1 MKLMKI
7 SFAFFL
13 VIFLSLSKAQGQGFE
28 NAGGYMDYIGK
39 QNSNLSTIYL
49 SYVSAVAHGKSAR
62 KVEKRRQEV
71 LNAISDTRF
80 NIQGMPPWK
89 GDKSYRDSTVA
100 YIKLLNIVF
109 NEDYGKIVN
118 MEEIAEQSYDAMEAY
133 LLAQQ
138 KAQEKLGEAIERQ
151 NKTEQEFAKKNNIN
165 LVKDESALGQKSKIA
180 GELNK
185 HYDEVYL
192 IFFKAFKQEGYLM
205 EALNSKNI
213 VALEQNK
220 NSLEKFADE
229 GLQKLKEIKPFMNDP
244 SLLNACRQAL
254 MFYKKESSQM
264 QVMTDYFL
272 KEENFNKLKKNFES
286 KPSSSRNK
294 QDIDQFNKGVNEI
307 NQAMNEF
314 NATNKDLNKQRT
326 AALDEWNKTVNKF
339 LDYYMPVQKKV

>member
-1 MKLMKI
+1 MKCFKI
-7 SFAFFL
+7 SFTFFL
-13 VIFLSLSKAQGQGFE
+13 IGFLSLSKSWGQSFE
-28 NAGGYMDYIGK
+28 NAGDYMSYIGK
-39 QNSNLSTIYL
+39 ENSTLSAIYL

-71 LNAISDTRF
+71 LNAINDTRF

-100 YIKLLNIVF
+100 YLKLLNIVF

-133 LLAQQ
+133 LLAQR
-138 KAQEKLGEAIERQ
+138 KAQEKLDEAINRQ

-165 LVKDESALGQKSKIA
+165 LVKDESELGQKSKIA
-180 GELNK
+180 SELNK

-192 IFFKAFKQEGYLM
+192 VFFKAFKQEGYLM
-205 EALNSKNI
+205 EALNKKNI
-213 VALEQNK
+213 IALEQNK
-220 NSLEKFADE
+220 NSLEKFAEE

-244 SLLNACRQAL
+244 SLVNACRQAL
-254 MFYKKESSQM
+254 MFFKKETSDM

-272 KEENFNKLKKNFES
+272 KEENFNKQKKNFDS
-286 KPSSSRNK
+286 KPSSARTQ
-294 QDIDQFNKGVNEI
+294 QDIDQFNKAVNEI
-307 NQAMNEF
+307 NQAMNKF
-314 NATNKDLNKQRT
+314 NATNMDLNKQRT

-339 LDYYMPVQKKV
+339 MDYYMPVQKKV